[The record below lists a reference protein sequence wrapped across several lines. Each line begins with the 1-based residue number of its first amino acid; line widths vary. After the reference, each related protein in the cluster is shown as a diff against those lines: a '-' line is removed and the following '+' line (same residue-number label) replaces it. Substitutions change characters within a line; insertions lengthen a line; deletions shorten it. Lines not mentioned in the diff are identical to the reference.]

1 MVATIKTTKDNVI
14 SVVGTG
20 NHLVD
25 TPRFAAAVAA
35 ANNHYLNTDRPAT
48 VLIDRM
54 VHITGKHIFT
64 KPVGL
69 ECTKGSWLVR
79 EDNTAM
85 VCIGGDP
92 DDPFQYLQEDQGDL
106 PAAIVTDMAAGS
118 GVISMPYNYQLAAG
132 DWVLVYGFNS
142 LSDMTPHAAGMSMFP
157 MELQRI
163 SRRASSGA
171 CNGANSRCDYVF
183 DDFLDDAY
191 TTVTVNGQLRQ
202 PRARKI
208 DMISG
213 IRIRNFNYK
222 MKDDAYSASASP
234 IYSGSLYFER
244 CVDVELS
251 NCSFGPSHPGTTK
264 FYYCANVRRFGCNW
278 AGLENFEYDSETGAV
293 YGIND
298 SVCTNTDVQH
308 CMFGAMRHAYTT
320 GGATAGL
327 DHYFINYIGNW
338 NSSTTYAANDGVRL
352 VSGSPAVT
360 TYWRALRSNS
370 NVVPGSAGS
379 SLDWVS
385 VRTDNRIG
393 SVKSVIIHGNTFGNN
408 GRLSGNT
415 LSGMVMV
422 NPHCEGRRITISDN
436 HFNVP
441 GEQGVQNRGI
451 SVRFRDAVIRNNT
464 FNCGP
469 GATPIAI
476 YGTRAT
482 VSNNTFNGGL
492 RCEVLP
498 LNGFTNI
505 DKVRFTNN
513 TFRNFYS
520 PAIYVSTGTDHEI
533 IGNAFENCAYSAT
546 GGYQQAV
553 VQVAGLSSG
562 GVIRLK
568 DNSLNKYQNVF
579 SIHTG
584 TLTAQQV
591 TLDGNL
597 CQGYSNMSMGL
608 DRTLA
613 NTPEIE
619 MRNLHRNNEGIR
631 LTLVQQTAH
640 GLTTAS
646 IGRPVTPLHAVLND
660 TSGAQDVYGILADVI
675 DANHYL
681 LYHKHDP
688 FEMSLSVL
696 PSGYAF
702 PSSGRDLYWDQSQ
715 ANYTPTKPGDSVVA
729 AVPVIRVHAYK
740 TNSML
745 VSLLV

>member
-14 SVVGTG
+14 SVVGTA
-20 NHLVD
+20 NHVVD

-35 ANNHYLNTDRPAT
+35 ANAHYLSTGRPAT

-79 EDNTAM
+79 EDTTAM
-85 VCIGGDP
+85 VCFGGDP
-92 DDPFQYLQEDQGDL
+92 DDPFQYFGVKQGEL
-106 PAAIVTDMAAGS
+106 PPAVITDTAAGS
-118 GVISMPYNYQLAAG
+118 GVISMPYNYQLASG

-142 LSDMTPHAAGMSMFP
+142 LADMTPHTAGMSMFP

-163 SRRASSGA
+163 NRRASSNT
-171 CNGANSRCDYVF
+171 CTSSTRCDYVF
-183 DDFLDDAY
+183 DDFLDEPY

-202 PRARKI
+202 PKARKV
-208 DMISG
+208 DVISG

-222 MKDDAYSASASP
+222 MRDDAYSASVDP
-234 IYSGSLYFER
+234 VYSGALYFEL

-264 FYYCANVRRFGCNW
+264 FYYCANVRRHGCIW

-293 YGIND
+293 YGVND

-308 CMFGAMRHAYTT
+308 CMFGGMRHAYTT

-327 DHYFINYIGNW
+327 EHYFVNYVGNW
-338 NSSTTYAANDGVRL
+338 SSANTYSTNDGVKYND
-352 VSGSPAVT
+352 G
-360 TYWRALRSNS
+360 YWRALRSNT
-370 NVVPGSAGS
+370 NKVPGASGS
-379 SLDWVS
+379 GLDWVA
-385 VRTDNRIG
+385 VRTDSRIG
-393 SVKSVIIHGNTFGNN
+393 AVKSVIIHGNTFGNN

-441 GEQGVQNRGI
+441 GEQAVQNRGI
-451 SVRFRDAVIRNNT
+451 AVRYRDAVIRNNT

-469 GATPIAI
+469 GASPLVV
-476 YGTRAT
+476 YGARAT
-482 VSNNTFNGGL
+482 ISGNTFNGGL
-492 RCEVLP
+492 RCEVQP
-498 LNGFTNI
+498 LNGFTNV

-520 PAIYVSTGTDHEI
+520 PAIYINTGTDHEI
-533 IGNAFENCAYSAT
+533 IGNSFENCAYSAT
-546 GGYQQAV
+546 TGYQQAV
-553 VQVAGLSSG
+553 IQFNALSSG
-562 GVIRLK
+562 GVARVK
-568 DNSLNKYQNVF
+568 DNSLNKYQNLYSV
-579 SIHTG
+579 HTG
-584 TLTAQQV
+584 PLTAQQV
-591 TLDGNL
+591 TLDGNI
-597 CQGYSNMSMGL
+597 CQGYSNLSMGL
-608 DRTLA
+608 DRSLA
-613 NTPEIE
+613 NTAEIE

-631 LTLVQQTAH
+631 LTMVQQATH
-640 GLTTAS
+640 GLSVAS
-646 IGRPVTPLHAVLND
+646 INRPVTPTHGILDD
-660 TSGAQDVYGILADVI
+660 TTGSQDVYGVLADVV
-675 DANHYL
+675 DLNHYL
-681 LYHKHDP
+681 LYHKGEP
-688 FEMSLSVL
+688 FEMPLSMVA
-696 PSGYAF
+696 SGYTF

-715 ANYTPTKPGDSVVA
+715 AKYTATKPGDSVA
-729 AVPVIRVHAYK
+729 LAVPVIRVHAYK

>member
-1 MVATIKTTKDNVI
+1 MVKAFKSTKDNVI

-20 NHLVD
+20 DPLVD

-35 ANNHYLNTDRPAT
+35 ADAYYVAHGRPAT
-48 VLIDRM
+48 VLIDRE

-64 KPVGL
+64 RAAGL

-79 EDNTAM
+79 EDTTAM
-85 VCIGGDP
+85 VCFGGDP
-92 DDPFQYLQEDQGDL
+92 DNAFGYLNLFPGEQ
-106 PAAIVTDMAAGS
+106 AAAVVTDIAAGS
-118 GVISMPYNYQLAAG
+118 GVISMPYNYQLGAG
-132 DWVLVYGFNS
+132 DWVLIYGFNT
-142 LSDMTPHAAGMSMFP
+142 LADVTPHSAGMSAFP

-163 SRRASSGA
+163 NRRASTGA
-171 CNGANSRCDYVF
+171 CNASNSRCDYVF
-183 DDFLDDAY
+183 DDFLDEPY
-191 TTVTVNGQLRQ
+191 TTVTVNGQLRE

-208 DMISG
+208 SVISG

-222 MKDDAYSASASP
+222 MKDGAYSAAASP

-251 NCSFGPSHPGTTK
+251 NCCFGPSHPGTTK
-264 FYYCANVRRFGCNW
+264 FYYCANVRRHGCIW
-278 AGLENFEYDSETGAV
+278 SGLENFEYDSETGAV

-298 SVCTNTDVQH
+298 SVCTNVDVQH
-308 CMFGAMRHAYTT
+308 CMFGGMRHAYTT

-327 DHYFINYIGNW
+327 DHYFFNYRGDW
-338 NSSTTYAANDGVRL
+338 SSSTSYAANDGVRQ
-352 VSGSPAVT
+352 GT

-370 NVVPGSAGS
+370 NVTPGAPGSS
-379 SLDWVS
+379 SDWVQ
-385 VRTDNRIG
+385 VKTDNRLG
-393 SVKSVIIHGNTFGNN
+393 AVKSVIIHGNTFGNN

-441 GEQGVQNRGI
+441 GEQAVQNRGI

-469 GATPIAI
+469 AATPIAI
-476 YGTRAT
+476 YGARAT

-498 LNGFTNI
+498 LNGFTNV
-505 DKVRFTNN
+505 DKVRFSNN

-520 PAIYVSTGTDHEI
+520 PAIYISTGTDHEI

-553 VQVAGLSSG
+553 VQFAGLSSG
-562 GVIRLK
+562 GVARVK
-568 DNSLNKYQNVF
+568 DNSINKYQNVY
-579 SIHTG
+579 SVHTG
-584 TLTAQQV
+584 TLTAQQI

-597 CQGYSNMSMGL
+597 CQGYANTSMGL

-631 LTLVQQTAH
+631 LTMVQQTAH

-646 IGRPVTPLHAVLND
+646 IGRPITPAHAVLND
-660 TSGAQDVYGILADVI
+660 TAGAQDVYGILADVV

-681 LYHKHDP
+681 IYHKHDP
-688 FEMSLSVL
+688 FEMPLSMAVA
-696 PSGYAF
+696 GYSF

-715 ANYTPTKPGDSVVA
+715 AKYVATKPGDSVASA
-729 AVPVIRVHAYK
+729 AAVIRVHAYK
-740 TNSML
+740 STSML